1 MVPKIAA
8 KGTSF
13 KGAAAYY
20 LHDKEADTDERVE
33 WTETRNIATSKPELA
48 WRIMAATALDQRRL
62 KDNAG
67 IKSTGRKSANV
78 VMTYS
83 LSWHPDEK
91 EELTK
96 QEMLRA
102 ANDSLKAIG
111 AENHQVIIVCHND
124 EPHPH
129 VHLMVNRVSP
139 KDGRLLPSSKEK
151 LNLSKWAQGYE
162 QDRGKIWCEERVANN
177 HAREVLGEFT
187 RAAKDQPR
195 HVHEE
200 EAKAKR
206 AKEKA
211 PEEANRL
218 REAEKQKD
226 TNLSKRGRDLA
237 EIHKSQWKD
246 LSKAHK
252 KRKAKI
258 KQDAKIAIEKTT
270 ARIIERNHPKLER
283 MRIAHAIQ
291 RRDFMVKEASLSGRV
306 RNAVEAIRSI
316 SASPNKEKYNSK
328 VREAFDYLVSRSARA
343 KRVKR
348 FHNSQR
354 REFAIKQNTHI
365 RNAKA
370 RISTKSKE
378 RHALNLEK
386 FYNDRKSLK
395 LDQSKE
401 NDSLQKAWSE
411 RGKERKKAW
420 RDFRLKHE
428 FKRSAETDRTKVKN
442 RGPSRER

>member
-33 WTETRNIATSKPELA
+33 WTETRNIATGKPELA
-48 WRIMAATALDQRRL
+48 WRIMAATALDQKRL

-91 EELTK
+91 EGLTK

-111 AENHQVIIVCHND
+111 AEKHQAIIVCHND

-151 LNLSKWAQGYE
+151 LNLSKWAQAYE
-162 QDRGKIWCEERVANN
+162 EKRGKIWCEERVSNN

-206 AKEKA
+206 AREKA
-211 PEEANRL
+211 PEEAKRL

-226 TNLSKRGRDLA
+226 TDLSKRGRDLA
-237 EIHKSQWKD
+237 EFHKSQWNE
-246 LSKAHK
+246 LSNAHK
-252 KRKAKI
+252 ERKAKI
-258 KQDAKIAIEKTT
+258 KQGAKTAVEKTT
-270 ARIIERNHPKLER
+270 VRIIERNRPKLEQ
-283 MRIAHAIQ
+283 MRAAHTKQ
-291 RRDFMVKEASLSGRV
+291 RRNFLVKEASLSGRV
-306 RNAVEAIRSI
+306 RNAIEAIRSI
-316 SASPNKEKYNSK
+316 SASPNNEKYNGK
-328 VREAFDYLVSRSARA
+328 MREAFEYLVSRSARA
-343 KRVKR
+343 KRVKQV
-348 FHNSQR
+348 HNSER
-354 REFAIKQNTHI
+354 REFKINQNMQI
-365 RNAKA
+365 RTAKA
-370 RISTKSKE
+370 RILKKSKE
-378 RHALNLEK
+378 RQALNLEK

-395 LDQSKE
+395 RAQSKE
-401 NDSLQKAWSE
+401 NDSLQKAWLN

-428 FKRSAETDRTKVKN
+428 FKRSAETERTKVKN
-442 RGPSRER
+442 RGPSHER